1 MRVGKNLG
9 WKKKELDAYR
19 KEGEVRLPIFWG
31 MIAVC
36 FGIIIFF
43 SKLYLKDS
51 QEVGRTLE
59 VWIILIYLVYPVF
72 VLIFGMSVRILK
84 LSVWSTI
91 AGGILSI
98 WGGGL
103 GSIVLIFGKES
114 LYGRSGQMIF
124 WTYFL
129 LLTLLYM
136 FVNGVVIL
144 VERIGNRRL

>member
-1 MRVGKNLG
+1 MG

-19 KEGEVRLPIFWG
+19 KEDKVCLPIFWG
-31 MIAVC
+31 TIAAC
-36 FGIIIFF
+36 FGTIIFF
-43 SKLYLKDS
+43 SQLYLKHS
-51 QEVGRTLE
+51 HEVGRTLE
-59 VWIILIYLVYPVF
+59 VWIILIYLVYPVC

-91 AGGILSI
+91 VGGTLSI

-136 FVNGVVIL
+136 FVNGIVII
-144 VERIGNRRL
+144 VERIRNRRL

>member
-1 MRVGKNLG
+1 MG

-19 KEGEVRLPIFWG
+19 KEDKVCLPIFWG
-31 MIAVC
+31 TIAAC
-36 FGIIIFF
+36 FGTIIFF
-43 SKLYLKDS
+43 SQLYLKHS
-51 QEVGRTLE
+51 HEVGRTLE
-59 VWIILIYLVYPVF
+59 VWIILIYLVYPVC

-91 AGGILSI
+91 VGGTLSI
-98 WGGGL
+98 WSGGL

-136 FVNGVVIL
+136 FVNGIVII
-144 VERIGNRRL
+144 VERIRNRRL